1 MIARNGLETN
11 NNLVVLSR
19 LFPLPVG
26 AALAPKPMILW
37 LPEPVPF
44 ADFWGLDR
52 AVSDS
57 ENRLLVCASKRS
69 WKPAG
74 FWRFPHCLPLQLCL
88 SPRGYRCSFFCCFC
102 ALLLFSEI
110 GTDGAGRSK
119 SR

>member
-37 LPEPVPF
+37 LPESAPF
-44 ADFWGLDR
+44 ADFWRLDR

-57 ENRLLVCASKRS
+57 ENRLLVCAFKRS

-74 FWRFPHCLPLQLCL
+74 FWRFLHCLPLNFVCL
-88 SPRGYRCSFFCCFC
+88 RVVIVALFFVVSVHCC
-102 ALLLFSEI
+102 
-110 GTDGAGRSK
+110 
-119 SR
+119 